1 MARKLSSES
10 ITTFRGNVLPL
21 RLQGGEPYS
30 KDKITWSCSDESIV
44 QLTRYNKNY
53 RYGGEFTD
61 GVLLTFLEVGE
72 ATVTAKIGKKEYV
85 CNIEVRE
92 MKRAES
98 SKELRYFVG
107 DMHDHTY
114 NKHKLAEFTP
124 RDASLYPINNYMR
137 QMKECG
143 KMDFGVVSDHGNLLT
158 AADFFRG
165 YADAEDIGDDVIY
178 FPGCEGQVTVIEPD
192 RYGVDHMHGGEVLIF
207 NADIAFTTR
216 SWNDFFKK
224 LEHSPF
230 AFCGFPHPQAVGGS
244 VPGVWNFDLEK
255 NNSERFRNIFR
266 FVEMGDGG
274 NRSCNVLHYFTYSV
288 ALDNGFHVS
297 PTCASD
303 SHGSKG
309 GWGYDR
315 FPGKTV
321 IMAPEKSKEAF
332 LDAILSNRMY
342 ASSTGNVKLYY
353 EVNGKAA
360 PATLNNEGEYR
371 FHVELGYFRMGE
383 EDTRIKRC
391 RVISD
396 KGKTVLE
403 LENMGDMFDFTVYK
417 PDAHWFYLQLLD
429 EQGRYTWSCPV
440 WTGLPFEA
448 KKKLKKIVPIEKKD
462 IVCTEEKSGADASA
476 VTNDDPTI
484 PWHFE
489 DTTASL
495 LFDLGKEEK
504 VTAFSFYPKFLT
516 WTELKENNP
525 LELKKD
531 DLPRSRLK
539 EYPSKYRL
547 WASKDGKDFTRVS
560 EGLFRNFGFEEPIRF
575 ERTNARYMR
584 LEILETVG
592 RAWQR
597 EELADANITIGEITF
612 WK

>member
-1 MARKLSSES
+1 MERKLSHES
-10 ITTFRGNVLPL
+10 ISTFRGNVLPL

-30 KDKITWSCSDESIV
+30 KDKITWTSSDETIV
-44 QLTRYNKNY
+44 QLTKYDKNY

-61 GVLLTFLEVGE
+61 GVLLTFLEAGE
-72 ATVTAKIGKKEYV
+72 ATVTAKYGKKEYT
-85 CNIEVRE
+85 CKIEVRE
-92 MKRAES
+92 MRCAES
-98 SKELRYFVG
+98 SKNLRYFVG

-114 NKHKLAEFTP
+114 NKHKIDEFTP

-165 YADAEDIGDDVIY
+165 YADAEDSGDSVIY

-192 RYGVDHMHGGEVLIF
+192 RYGIDHMHGGEVLIF
-207 NADIAFTTR
+207 NADLAFTIR
-216 SWNDFFKK
+216 SWNDFFKNLK
-224 LEHSPF
+224 HSPF

-244 VPGVWNFDLEK
+244 VPGIWNFDLEK
-255 NNSERFRNIFR
+255 NNSERFRNLFR
-266 FVEMGDGG
+266 FVEMGDGS
-274 NRSCNVLHYFTYSV
+274 NRSCNMVHYYTYSV

-309 GWGYDR
+309 GWGYKR

-332 LDAILSNRMY
+332 LDAILNNRMY
-342 ASSTGNVKLYY
+342 ATSTGNVKLYY

-360 PATLNNEGEYR
+360 PTTLNNEGEYS
-371 FHVELGYFRMGE
+371 FHVDIAYFRMGE

-396 KGKTVLE
+396 EGKTVLE
-403 LENMGDMFDFTVYK
+403 LKNMGDVFDFTISK

-429 EQGRYTWSCPV
+429 EKGRYTWSCPV
-440 WTGLPFEA
+440 WTGLPYE
-448 KKKLKKIVPIEKKD
+448 KKKKEKELIPVDKKGITCIDEQ
-462 IVCTEEKSGADASA
+462 SGTDAA
-476 VTNDDPTI
+476 LVINDDPTT
-484 PWHFE
+484 PWRSE
-489 DTTASL
+489 GTTASL
-495 LFDLGKEEK
+495 LFDLSREEK
-504 VTAFSFYPKFLT
+504 ITAFSIYPKFLT

-525 LELKKD
+525 LGLKRDEL
-531 DLPRSRLK
+531 PPGRLK

-547 WASKDGKDFTRVS
+547 WASKDGENFTRVS
-560 EGLFRNFGFEEPIRF
+560 QGIFRSFGLEETIRF
-575 ERTNARYMR
+575 DRTDAIYLR

-597 EELADANITIGEITF
+597 EEFADAQITIGEISF

>member
-1 MARKLSSES
+1 MARKLSSDS

-30 KDKITWSCSDESIV
+30 KEKITWKSSDEKIV
-44 QLTRYNKNY
+44 QLTHYDKNY

-72 ATVTAKIGKKEYV
+72 ATVTAKFGKKEYV

-92 MKRAES
+92 MKHAES

-114 NKHKLAEFTP
+114 NKHKIAEFTP

-143 KMDFGVVSDHGNLLT
+143 KMDFGVVSDHGSLLT

-165 YADAEDIGDDVIY
+165 YADAEDSGDSVIY

-192 RYGVDHMHGGEVLIF
+192 RYGIDHMHGGEILMF
-207 NADIAFTTR
+207 NADTAFTTR
-216 SWNDFFKK
+216 SWNDFFKG
-224 LEHSPF
+224 LSHSPF
-230 AFCGFPHPQAVGGS
+230 AFCGFPHPQIIGGS
-244 VPGVWNFDLEK
+244 VPGIWNFNLQK
-255 NNSERFRNIFR
+255 NNTERFRNLFR
-266 FVEMGDGG
+266 LIETGDGS
-274 NRSCNVLHYFTYSV
+274 NRSANMLHYHTYSI

-309 GWGYDR
+309 GWGYKR

-332 LDAILSNRMY
+332 LDAILNNRVY
-342 ASSTGNVKLYY
+342 ATCSGNVKLFYS
-353 EVNGKAA
+353 VNGKAA
-360 PATLNNEGEYR
+360 PVTLNNEGEYR
-371 FHVELGYFRMGE
+371 FHVEASYFRMGE
-383 EDTRIKRC
+383 EDTHVKRC

-396 KGKTVLE
+396 HGNALVE
-403 LENMGDMFDFTVYK
+403 LENMGNIFDFTVTA
-417 PDAHWFYLQLLD
+417 PDAHYFYLELID
-429 EQGRYTWSCPV
+429 EMGRYTWSCPV
-440 WTGLPFEA
+440 WTGKPFE
-448 KKKLKKIVPIEKKD
+448 KKKEKKLSPVD
-462 IVCTEEKSGADASA
+462 KKGVTCIDEVSGADASL
-476 VTNDDPTI
+476 VTNDDPMT
-484 PWHFE
+484 PWHSDE
-489 DTTASL
+489 THASL
-495 LFDLGKEEK
+495 LFDLGREEK
-504 VTAFSFYPKFLT
+504 LSAFSLYPKRLT
-516 WTELKENNP
+516 WTELKEQNT

-531 DLPRSRLK
+531 DLPASRLK

-547 WASKDGKDFTRVS
+547 LASVDGEHFEPVTSGRFRV
-560 EGLFRNFGFEEPIRF
+560 FGEEETLRF
-575 ERTNARYMR
+575 DTTNARFLR

-592 RAWQR
+592 KAWQR
-597 EELADANITIGEITF
+597 KEFADAGIIIGEITF